1 MGTDSR
7 ICNLKNCVPGKKD
20 FGTNLL
26 LFLRQRGL
34 KACLSSGK
42 QKREERK
49 KNKLKAVVLAMQ
61 TKMFSVWLWKKTEQ
75 TDLGSVMCTEEVTVH
90 QTCSY
95 FVSSGPEVGMSYTLL
110 WAGTLFCSETA
121 DSTVGRISVENF
133 VSSIALTGIFPWRIG
148 QRRIKHGE
156 NSQHLVHTQVSYI
169 ANTN

>member
-1 MGTDSR
+1 
-7 ICNLKNCVPGKKD
+7 
-20 FGTNLL
+20 
-26 LFLRQRGL
+26 
-34 KACLSSGK
+34 
-42 QKREERK
+42 
-49 KNKLKAVVLAMQ
+49 
-61 TKMFSVWLWKKTEQ
+61 MFSVWLWKKTEQ
-75 TDLGSVMCTEEVTVH
+75 TDLGSVMCIEEVTVH